1 MVMLGSHSIL
11 LNSDIGIGH
20 TRYIKLHTIEKHI
33 ILHISTEHCNY
44 HYQKRTH
51 LKMVLNLS
59 FIAWC
64 LGCFRIE
71 ISKCPKQYQQIK
83 LNIVTLHEFFLPCIK
98 RKVILCSY
106 IYIIQ
111 MILTMTFSIGIL
123 LLKAV
128 KLCASVHIFHIYV
141 CLLSVI

>member
-20 TRYIKLHTIEKHI
+20 TSYIKLHTIE
-33 ILHISTEHCNY
+33 HCNY
-44 HYQKRTH
+44 HYIKRTH

-83 LNIVTLHEFFLPCIK
+83 LNIVTL
-98 RKVILCSY
+98 RVVS
-106 IYIIQ
+106 
-111 MILTMTFSIGIL
+111 TM
-123 LLKAV
+123 
-128 KLCASVHIFHIYV
+128 Y
-141 CLLSVI
+141 